1 MRCPLSSLLSRFL
14 QSLGDGP
21 GAAPRPGAVR
31 QGEQREH
38 AAKGGQENEMN
49 GVFFF
54 TTRRVLLSHLLSPFH
69 GHPGGGGQAEAIAAA
84 VHGGCVV

>member
-1 MRCPLSSLLSRFL
+1 M
-14 QSLGDGP
+14 
-21 GAAPRPGAVR
+21 R

-38 AAKGGQENEMN
+38 AAKGGQERNEWS
-49 GVFFF
+49 FFF